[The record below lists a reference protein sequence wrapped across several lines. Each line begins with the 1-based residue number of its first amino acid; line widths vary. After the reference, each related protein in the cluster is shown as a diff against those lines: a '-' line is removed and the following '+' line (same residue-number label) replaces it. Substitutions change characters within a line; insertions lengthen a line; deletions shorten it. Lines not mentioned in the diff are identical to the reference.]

1 LYTHTIYELVIILD
15 ALIKSNKKEIILKIQ
30 IDKKIILEISPEALL
45 FHFL

>member
-1 LYTHTIYELVIILD
+1 LYTHTIYELVIILY